1 MSTNCT
7 WATVTTV
14 TADAAIDSDTFTI
27 PQGAAVSLMVLVT
40 GGSPSGI
47 EGTLQLVF
55 ANNNVANQ
63 FQPLY
68 GSTPI
73 PINLGNGGTQ
83 LVPLFANVPFAFC
96 RLRWTQVGADDSGTL
111 GIGFWNASAAPS
123 PYVPPPNVGPTV
135 SGPAFLGAPGRSPMV
150 VDGALQ
156 VAGGQ
161 LVFVG
166 LPGNIPSL
174 KSYIAQLVKSRLG
187 LFQGE
192 YLPNA
197 QEGMPWFQKIL
208 IKGYNPNVVRGAF
221 YDRIAGTP
229 GISSVKALTL
239 NFQPTSKRGL
249 SVAFQAQSDV
259 GLIADQFTLP
269 ITQPPQ
275 GS

>member
-1 MSTNCT
+1 MSTPLT

-14 TADAAIDSDTFTI
+14 TAAASIDSDTFII
-27 PQGAAVSLMVLVT
+27 PGGAGTSLMVLVT
-40 GGSPSGI
+40 GNSPSGI
-47 EGTLQLVF
+47 EGALQLVF
-55 ANNNVANQ
+55 ANNDVAGQ
-63 FQPLY
+63 YQPLY

-83 LVPLFANVPFAFC
+83 LVPLYANAPFAFC
-96 RLRWTQVGADDSGTL
+96 RLRWTQVGPDASGTL
-111 GIGFWNASAAPS
+111 GIGFWNASAVP
-123 PYVPPPNVGPTV
+123 PVYVPPINPAPSI
-135 SGPAFLGAPGRSPMV
+135 SGPSSLGSPGRSPMTV
-150 VDGALQ
+150 NGALQ
-156 VAGGQ
+156 VSGGQ

-166 LPGNIPSL
+166 LPGNTSSL

-197 QEGMPWFQKIL
+197 LEGMPWFQKIL

-229 GISSVKALTL
+229 GVSSVKSLTL
-239 NFQPTSKRGL
+239 NFQPTSKREL
-249 SVAFQAQSDV
+249 SVAFEAQSAV

-269 ITQPPQ
+269 ITQPPV
-275 GS
+275 GA